1 MPMKQIFYAFIVVIL
16 FSACSTAKYK
26 QVTYFNDLT
35 DSNTV
40 VQRIEN
46 YNPLKI
52 QKDDILAITV
62 SSLNTEASAI
72 FNMGNTSSS
81 QGGASSATA
90 NLFTVN
96 SNGEIQLPLIGSM
109 KVVGLTTEEARILV
123 QKALLSFLKEPV
135 VSLRLTNFKIS
146 VVGDVAKPGV
156 YPVNSERVS
165 VIDALGFAGDL
176 SITAIR
182 KNVLLIREVNGERK
196 MVRLN
201 LNSKELFNSPYF
213 YLQNNDALYV
223 QPSDAKYAS
232 VDTRYRNLSIGLSVI
247 SIIIVIISRL

>member
-1 MPMKQIFYAFIVVIL
+1 MKQIFYVCIVALL

-26 QVTYFNDLT
+26 QVTYFNDLI
-35 DSNTV
+35 DSGTV

-72 FNMGNTSSS
+72 FNMGNTSSTLGNVNS
-81 QGGASSATA
+81 NSTSA
-90 NLFTVN
+90 NGFTVN
-96 SNGEIQLPLIGSM
+96 LNGEIQLPLIGSM
-109 KVVGLTTEEARILV
+109 KIAGLTTEEARLLI
-123 QKALLSFLKEPV
+123 QKTLLNFLKEPV
-135 VSLRLTNFKIS
+135 VSLRIVNFKIS
-146 VVGDVAKPGV
+146 VLGDVVKPGV

-176 SITAIR
+176 NITAIR
-182 KNVLLIREVNGERK
+182 KNVLLIREINGERK

-223 QPSDAKYAS
+223 QPGDAKYAS
-232 VDTRYRNLSIGLSVI
+232 VDTRYRNISIGLSVL
-247 SIIIVIISRL
+247 SIVLVVISRL